1 MKIAILGAGSIGSLI
16 AAKLAVSKL
25 AHVLVHARGE
35 HAAKLALDG
44 ITITGHQELKI
55 SPDAYEISIDD
66 VMANDIFDGAADYVL
81 ICSKANQVE
90 KLFEIAKRMCHLDT
104 KVLVLSN
111 GLGHVEKCKDTFGPH
126 RTIAATTTHG
136 AWRPSPGV
144 VNWAG
149 IGAINLGELPFGANL
164 SEIQDFVDLLELSG
178 LNPNLQPDG
187 MAMIWS
193 KILLNIAINPI
204 AAITGLSNGALL
216 ENEMFETCVEVMLEG
231 AKISRLEGITTLDD
245 ATLIDN
251 LRAVLQ
257 ATSNNQCSMLQDV
270 RQGRDTEIQFL
281 NRQIVDRAEK
291 YGVST
296 PLNQLLSQL
305 IESITSY

>member
-1 MKIAILGAGSIGSLI
+1 MKIAVLGAGSIGTLI
-16 AAKLAVSKL
+16 AAKLVNSKL
-25 AHVLVHARGE
+25 ADVLVHARGE

-44 ITITGHQELKI
+44 ISITGHQELEI
-55 SPDAYEISIDD
+55 SADDYEISIAG
-66 VMANDIFDGAADYVL
+66 VMPNAVFDGAADYVL

-90 KLFEIAKRMCHLDT
+90 DLFDIAKRMCHLDT
-104 KVLVLSN
+104 RVMVMSN
-111 GLGHVEKCKDTFGPH
+111 GLGHVEKCKEAFGAH

-136 AWRPSPGV
+136 AWRPSAGV

-149 IGAINLGELPFGANL
+149 IGAINLGELPYGAKL
-164 SEIQDFVDLLELSG
+164 SQIHDFVDLLEKSG
-178 LNPNLQPDG
+178 LNPNLHTDG
-187 MAMIWS
+187 MGMIWS

-204 AAITGLSNGALL
+204 AAITGLRNGALL
-216 ENEMFETCVEVMLEG
+216 DDGMFETCVEVMLEG

-251 LRAVLQ
+251 LRIVLQ

-270 RQGRDTEIQFL
+270 REGRGTEIQYL
-281 NRQIVDRAEK
+281 NRQVVDRAEK

-296 PLNQLLSQL
+296 PLNQLLSKL
-305 IESITSY
+305 VESITSY